1 MAAIQENLDGANL
14 FILHTLRQRALGQSL
29 PLYLV
34 GGPVR
39 DAILGAQVKDLD
51 FVLHGDAVV
60 LARSLSEEMAWGLV
74 VHPRFGTATLTFQDA
89 AIDIVT
95 ARRETYQ
102 TPGALPQV
110 TPGSIA
116 DDLSRR
122 DFSINALALPLFD
135 SNPRVLDQHHGLQD
149 LEDGQVR
156 VLHPASFTDDPT
168 RILRAIRYEQ
178 RLGFRLQAQ
187 TEDLFRSALDNRAFD
202 AVSGDRIRHELDK
215 ILQEVSPAPVL
226 QRASELGVFQ
236 SIHPAWSKRLDFSQ
250 VGPLLEKAFPADDP
264 LRPLAYLAA
273 LAFPLPPDSAAQVLR
288 RLNLP
293 GRHAAVF
300 RDAQT
305 LRERGPALSL
315 PSLSKSQLFQQ
326 LEGLHETALKAVAA
340 ISPDPLIAQRLTEYL
355 QELRFVRPALG
366 GQAVV
371 AMGVPPG
378 PTVGHLIKKLRN
390 ARLDCKVQSEEEE
403 RQIVRRVLANRGGG

>member
-14 FILHTLRQRALGQSL
+14 SILHTLRQRALGQSV

-39 DAILGAQVKDLD
+39 DAILGAQAKDLD

-60 LARSLSEEMAWGLV
+60 LARSLSEEMGWELV
-74 VHPRFGTATLTFQDA
+74 VHPRFGTATLTSQDA
-89 AIDIVT
+89 AIDLVT
-95 ARRETYQ
+95 ARWETYE
-102 TPGALPQV
+102 TPGALPRV
-110 TPGSIA
+110 TPGTIA
-116 DDLSRR
+116 DDLARR

-135 SNPRVLDQHHGLQD
+135 PNPRVLDQHHGLQD
-149 LEDGQVR
+149 LENGLVR
-156 VLHPASFTDDPT
+156 VLHPASFSDDPT

-178 RLGFRLQAQ
+178 RLGFRFQAQ
-187 TEDLFRSALDNRAFD
+187 TEDLLRSALAHRAFD
-202 AVSGDRIRHELDK
+202 SVSGDRIRHELDK
-215 ILQEVSPAPVL
+215 ILQERSPAPVL

-236 SIHPAWSKRLDFSQ
+236 AIHPAWSKCLDFSQ
-250 VGPLLEKAFPADDP
+250 VCTGLEEAFPADDL

-273 LAFPLPPDSAAQVLR
+273 LAYPLPPDAAAQVLR

-293 GRHAAVF
+293 GRQAAVF
-300 RDAQT
+300 RDTQT

-326 LEGLHETALKAVAA
+326 LDGLHETALKAVAA

-355 QELRFVRPALG
+355 QELRFVRPALD

-403 RQIVRRVLANRGGG
+403 RQFVRRVLANRGGG